1 MYLNLLLANHQVITV
16 ESMGLKEFEIM
27 LDEHRT
33 SGKAISYPHAFYVNL
48 VPLTNG
54 QSKINVRL
62 VEDLHLLPA
71 AIIGYFPQTDVQ
83 DEIFEKVR
91 AASSGLVLGR
101 KKRES

>member
-1 MYLNLLLANHQVITV
+1 MYLNLLLVNHQVITV

-27 LDEHRT
+27 LNEHRT
-33 SGKAISYPHAFYVNL
+33 SGKAISYPHAFYVSFIP
-48 VPLTNG
+48 VGGG
-54 QSKINVRL
+54 QNKINVKL
-62 VEDLHLLPA
+62 IEDLHLLPA